1 MQTWHE
7 VLIKT
12 FKYKLVE
19 VIPIIFQPVQIVD
32 GDIVDELVDDFVRLG
47 ENIDVLLKWKK
58 NQ

>member
-47 ENIDVLLKWKK
+47 ENIDVLLK
-58 NQ
+58 